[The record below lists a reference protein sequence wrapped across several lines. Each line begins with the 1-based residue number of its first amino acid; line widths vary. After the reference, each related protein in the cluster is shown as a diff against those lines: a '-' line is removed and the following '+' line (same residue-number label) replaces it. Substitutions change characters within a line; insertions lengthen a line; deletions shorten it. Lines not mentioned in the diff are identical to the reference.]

1 MNLTTVRYAV
11 EGGVAT
17 LTLDRPEAR
26 NALNRAMC
34 DDIVAATPGAPAC
47 RASAATNDECG
58 AF

>member
-1 MNLTTVRYAV
+1 MKLTTVRYGV

-34 DDIVAATPGAPAC
+34 DDIVAAT
-47 RASAATNDECG
+47 AAARDDARCG
-58 AF
+58 WC